1 MKYFFA
7 ALAFLCLA
15 SPSLAWEQ
23 KAMNAQV
30 DQTNFLV
37 NNNCSGTLIGDPKF
51 KYILTAHHCIM
62 STYQTVTK
70 RDIQPDG
77 TVKERKVQVS
87 VPGTVS
93 QIYSKGPTEVQRNSY
108 VYKVVADDDKHD
120 LALLLVQ
127 TALPNR
133 EGAPMACK
141 PLERGDEVTAV
152 GNAFIVLYS
161 SVSKGT
167 VASVTRSYRDL
178 GLIGDLGDSTDDGEH
193 GLVQHTAM
201 ISGGNSGGAL
211 YNAKGEF
218 VGVNV
223 RGGGGWSF
231 AVPYEDI
238 KTFLINSGHG
248 NMFASCDK
256 PN

>member
-1 MKYFFA
+1 MKIIT
-7 ALAFLCLA
+7 ALALLCLA
-15 SPSLAWEQ
+15 SPAMAWDQ
-23 KAMNAQV
+23 TAMNTMV

-37 NNNCSGTLIGDPKF
+37 NQNCSGTLIGDAKYG
-51 KYILTAHHCIM
+51 YILTAHHCIM
-62 STYQTVTK
+62 DTYRTVTK

-93 QIYSKGPTEVQRNSY
+93 QIYSKGSSEVQRNSY
-108 VYKVVADDDKHD
+108 IYKVVADDDKYD
-120 LALLLVQ
+120 LALLHVE
-127 TALPNR
+127 TALPNH
-133 EGAPMACK
+133 EGAPMSCK
-141 PLERGDEVTAV
+141 PLTRGDEVTAV
-152 GNAFIVLYS
+152 GNAYVVLYS

-167 VASVTRSYRDL
+167 VASITRSYRDL
-178 GLIGDLGDSTDDGEH
+178 GLIGDLGDATDDGNH
-193 GLVQHTAM
+193 GLVQHTAL

-231 AVPYEDI
+231 AVPYSDV
-238 KTFLINSGHG
+238 KTFLINNGHG
-248 NMFASCDK
+248 NMFASCEK
-256 PN
+256 PNG